1 MSRYDQF
8 ILKRNRSLTCI
19 VTTCSI
25 RISDDDDDDDDVD
38 VQLMQVIQ

>member
-1 MSRYDQF
+1 MHCK
-8 ILKRNRSLTCI
+8 L
-19 VTTCSI
+19 TTCSI